1 MAFVSSPSIT
11 NEVNTAYGVS
21 TANTKV
27 SPNSIQVNTGSQI
40 PNNSRKGVGF
50 VSYNAVPPP
59 PTGLFSPPKL
69 NLSNSSL
76 EEFQQPKFEGYV
88 PMTSKS
94 VSKDIPNEVKD
105 SPDDPLVNESQCPK
119 GNQRNWNNQKSQ
131 QLGSD
136 FVCGSF
142 VCGSFDHLQANLPST
157 IRRPIQKK
165 TTLTNRS
172 LHKKVNTARPK
183 VVNTGRPK
191 AVITAIPSL
200 AVVNVVSGCS
210 RHITSKG
217 TLKTGKL
224 DFKDVYF
231 VKELKFHLLS
241 VSQMCD
247 KKNSVLFTDTGY
259 FVLSSDFKLADKS
272 QVLLKVLRKN
282 NMYNVDMKNIDPKE
296 KTKDETSGILKRFI
310 TEIENIVDKKV
321 KVISC
326 DNGTKFEN
334 SVMNYFCSMKGI
346 RREFSVAR
354 TPQQNGVAKRR
365 NRTII

>member
-1 MAFVSSPSIT
+1 M
-11 NEVNTAYGVS
+11 
-21 TANTKV
+21 
-27 SPNSIQVNTGSQI
+27 
-40 PNNSRKGVGF
+40 
-50 VSYNAVPPP
+50 SY
-59 PTGLFSPPKL
+59 LYDFK
-69 NLSNSSL
+69 
-76 EEFQQPKFEGYV
+76 EF
-88 PMTSKS
+88 
-94 VSKDIPNEVKD
+94 D
-105 SPDDPLVNESQCPK
+105 
-119 GNQRNWNNQKSQ
+119 
-131 QLGSD
+131 
-136 FVCGSF
+136 
-142 VCGSFDHLQANLPST
+142 
-157 IRRPIQKK
+157 
-165 TTLTNRS
+165 
-172 LHKKVNTARPK
+172 
-183 VVNTGRPK
+183 
-191 AVITAIPSL
+191 
-200 AVVNVVSGCS
+200 SGCS

-296 KTKDETSGILKRFI
+296 SLTCLVAKATLDESMLWHRRLGHVNFKTINKLVKENIVRETKDETSGILKRFI

-354 TPQQNGVAKRR
+354 TPQQNGVAK
-365 NRTII
+365 